1 MRVGVWDTS
10 TSFVQCQFRY
20 INRANRTKRGST
32 LSYPSFDLTSQ
43 SATVRSQFGD
53 HRTSRSPPAAQHG
66 ISAAADDQSDL
77 TVGCSSLGSAF
88 QVLQRVCASELLVW
102 NLGASAPLPQSSTK
116 ETTAGEEIV
125 VSGSK
130 RAFSPCGVL
139 EWDSVKSLRSAE
151 ILVLKLGSPV
161 AWQVARSHLSKLEL
175 WLMPRPLTL

>member
-1 MRVGVWDTS
+1 MFGTPPLLSCNVNFDIKQGEQNKAGFDPPISV
-10 TSFVQCQFRY
+10 FRPHQ
-20 INRANRTKRGST
+20 
-32 LSYPSFDLTSQ
+32 L

-66 ISAAADDQSDL
+66 ISADDQSDL

-130 RAFSPCGVL
+130 RAFPPCGVL
-139 EWDSVKSLRSAE
+139 AWDSVKSLRSAE
-151 ILVLKLGSPV
+151 IWFSSSDRRWLGRLL
-161 AWQVARSHLSKLEL
+161 ARIFRGSSFG
-175 WLMPRPLTL
+175 

>member
-1 MRVGVWDTS
+1 VFGTPPLLSCNVNFDIKQGERNKAGFDPPISV
-10 TSFVQCQFRY
+10 FR
-20 INRANRTKRGST
+20 
-32 LSYPSFDLTSQ
+32 PHQ
-43 SATVRSQFGD
+43 SICHGEVTVRGPS
-53 HRTSRSPPAAQHG
+53 HLSVPTRRTARHFS
-66 ISAAADDQSDL
+66 ADDQSDL

-88 QVLQRVCASELLVW
+88 QVLQRACASELLVW

-161 AWQVARSHLSKLEL
+161 AWQVARSHLSRLEL

>member
-20 INRANRTKRGST
+20 KAGRTEQSGVRPSHIRLST
-32 LSYPSFDLTSQ
+32 SPVICHGEV
-43 SATVRSQFGD
+43 TVRGPS
-53 HRTSRSPPAAQHG
+53 HLSVPTRRTARHFS
-66 ISAAADDQSDL
+66 ADDQSDL

-88 QVLQRVCASELLVW
+88 QVLQRACASELLVW
-102 NLGASAPLPQSSTK
+102 NLGASTPLPQSSTK

-151 ILVLKLGSPV
+151 IWFSSSDRRWLGRLLRLSCR
-161 AWQVARSHLSKLEL
+161 RSAP
-175 WLMPRPLTL
+175 WLGGGTFV

>member
-20 INRANRTKRGST
+20 KAGRTEQSGVRPSHIRLST
-32 LSYPSFDLTSQ
+32 SPVICHGEV
-43 SATVRSQFGD
+43 TVRGPS
-53 HRTSRSPPAAQHG
+53 HLLVPTRRTARHFS
-66 ISAAADDQSDL
+66 ADDQSDL

-88 QVLQRVCASELLVW
+88 QVLQRACASELLVW

-130 RAFSPCGVL
+130 RAFPPCGVL

-151 ILVLKLGSPV
+151 FLVLKLGSPV
-161 AWQVARSHLSKLEL
+161 AWQVARSHLSRLEL